1 MKYQAYKGE
10 STYSEERLRV
20 GFTVRIALPI
30 FLSAFV
36 LQAIL
41 GVSTAVA
48 APVQQ
53 PQLLKQIKWTGTSWF
68 ASPII
73 HNLGSGDRKLIGT
86 FYDIFVWDKNFN
98 ELARARSGASYPH
111 EGRIYAPAVCADLDG
126 DGIYEIVV
134 GSGNGKVAAYEWRNN
149 TLSVKAGWPAS
160 ACDAGQCPEVRGLAA
175 GDLNGDG
182 KIEIVAT
189 TTQTA
194 GGAQVF
200 VFNPDGTLYQP
211 PGLSYRAWPR
221 YNRKTGPGNDADAN
235 GPGNHGYGCYGLNVG
250 IGNLNDDPFQEIV
263 VTFDNHQINVFH
275 HDGVSMLASPY
286 FTNRSGE
293 YDGNRLNWG
302 QFIRWF
308 DPTVE
313 ENHYHLHTGDWPHPS
328 FQKWMQWTESPP
340 SVADVNG
347 DEKNEVICVSNV
359 EMDEPY
365 DTKHHSVMVLEG
377 SYGDGDRSARRLPGW
392 ESLPFTDYPLS
403 RAGRTWYPPTNPP
416 SPTVVNITGDS
427 RPEIIFGGH
436 DGYVYCISP
445 NAERLWRV
453 NITHDRAMMYASEVV
468 VADLNQ
474 DNTAELILTTFG
486 DPDSIAPGTAHGYL
500 MILDSNGNILY
511 DLELPEQ
518 GTDGNGKGAPA
529 APTVMDL
536 NGDGTL
542 EIVVQTFG
550 AGCFV
555 YTVPGSAEN
564 QLLWPTGRGNY
575 LRDGGNGVRACTLL
589 SPNGGNTIATGSTFP
604 IEWEA
609 IQAAATFKLKYS
621 LDSGLTW
628 LPIEPAGSFTD
639 TRADWAV
646 PLLKKNKRK
655 CLIKVVAFDA
665 SGNKLG
671 SDTSDGPFTIEA
683 LTITDP
689 ISNDTCTSGQPC
701 LIAWNRS
708 DYIDAHT
715 GRLSYST
722 NGGLTWKLITKTITG
737 SDTSYSS
744 WVPTVR
750 TTKRN
755 CKVKLVYKNDKG
767 VTVGIATS
775 EKFTINGP

>member
-1 MKYQAYKGE
+1 
-10 STYSEERLRV
+10 
-20 GFTVRIALPI
+20 LPI
-30 FLSAFV
+30 LLSTFA

-41 GVSTAVA
+41 GFSA
-48 APVQQ
+48 ALAASVQQ
-53 PQLLKQIKWTGTSWF
+53 PQLLTQIKRTGTSWF

-86 FYDIFVWDKNFN
+86 FYDVFVWDKNFN

-134 GSGNGKVAAYEWRNN
+134 GSGKGKVAAYEWRNN

-182 KIEIVAT
+182 RIEIVAT

-211 PGLSYRAWPR
+211 PGLSYTAWPR
-221 YNRKTGPGNDADAN
+221 YNTKTGPGNDADAN

-250 IGNLNDDPFQEIV
+250 IGNLDDDRFQEIV
-263 VTFDNHQINVFH
+263 VTFDNHQINVFY

-293 YDGNRLNWG
+293 YLGRRLNWG

-308 DPTVE
+308 DAAVE
-313 ENHYHLHTGDWPHPS
+313 ENHYHLHTGTWPHPS
-328 FQKWMQWTESPP
+328 AQKWMQWTESPP
-340 SVADVNG
+340 SVADLNG
-347 DEKNEVICVSNV
+347 DGKNEVICVSNV

-377 SYGDGDRSARRLPGW
+377 SYGDGSRSARRLPGW
-392 ESLPFTDYPLS
+392 ESLPSTGYPLS

-416 SPTVVNITGDS
+416 GPTVVNITGDS
-427 RPEIIFGGH
+427 RPEVIFGGH

-445 NAERLWRV
+445 NAERLWHV
-453 NITHDRAMMYASEVV
+453 DITHGRALMYASEVV
-468 VADLNQ
+468 AADLNQ

-486 DPDSIAPGTAHGYL
+486 DPESIAPGQAHGYL
-500 MILDSNGNILY
+500 MILDKNGNILH

-536 NGDGTL
+536 NGDGAL

-575 LRDGGNGVRACTLL
+575 LRDGRAWASRIPRTPRIPFPYFLL
-589 SPNGGNTIATGSTFP
+589 L
-604 IEWEA
+604 E
-609 IQAAATFKLKYS
+609 
-621 LDSGLTW
+621 
-628 LPIEPAGSFTD
+628 
-639 TRADWAV
+639 
-646 PLLKKNKRK
+646 
-655 CLIKVVAFDA
+655 
-665 SGNKLG
+665 
-671 SDTSDGPFTIEA
+671 
-683 LTITDP
+683 
-689 ISNDTCTSGQPC
+689 
-701 LIAWNRS
+701 
-708 DYIDAHT
+708 
-715 GRLSYST
+715 
-722 NGGLTWKLITKTITG
+722 
-737 SDTSYSS
+737 
-744 WVPTVR
+744 
-750 TTKRN
+750 
-755 CKVKLVYKNDKG
+755 
-767 VTVGIATS
+767 
-775 EKFTINGP
+775 